1 MSRDVGT
8 RRYRNPGKHF
18 LRSAMRNPAVNQ
30 SCDQFL
36 NTKHSTSTHR
46 GILKNS
52 NLRPETTTTG
62 PANPFLPKMP
72 SLRSI
77 LGASTSA
84 LRQSILSRPQPFF
97 ARSFSQLSR
106 LSLTSGLRGLRS
118 RLQQSQNAGNGTV
131 PAGAAAAGVRQL
143 EQVRG
148 MKTRSSVKRL
158 CDGCKVCFLAVVL
171 SWTVVYTGFHCSMGG
186 LYLRT
191 VGACFLLVLLTTI
204 STACPKKEPGVHY
217 LVSSEFPVQ

>member
-8 RRYRNPGKHF
+8 RRYISSDPRYGIP
-18 LRSAMRNPAVNQ
+18 Q
-30 SCDQFL
+30 SIVRPI
-36 NTKHSTSTHR
+36 STHPTSPPLHTHGR
-46 GILKNS
+46 ILQDFDS
-52 NLRPETTTTG
+52 RPEKTNTG
-62 PANPFLPKMP
+62 PANSFLPKMP

-77 LGASTSA
+77 LGASTST

-106 LSLTSGLRGLRS
+106 LSLASGLRGLRS

-158 CDGCKVCFLAVVL
+158 CDGCKV
-171 SWTVVYTGFHCSMGG
+171 
-186 LYLRT
+186 
-191 VGACFLLVLLTTI
+191 
-204 STACPKKEPGVHY
+204 
-217 LVSSEFPVQ
+217 